1 MNYVYV
7 FLYKQRERRSLLM
20 NDFLIC
26 VPWAGVSRNDI
37 YNDIYNSIPYDSEGT
52 NSSEIGCTSLPVSIV
67 CLRFYYTTLFNDWQ
81 LCGVP

>member
-7 FLYKQRERRSLLM
+7 FLDEQRERRSLLM
-20 NDFLIC
+20 NYFLIC
-26 VPWAGVSRNDI
+26 VPWAGVSR
-37 YNDIYNSIPYDSEGT
+37 NDIYNSIPYDSEGT
-52 NSSEIGCTSLPVSIV
+52 NSSENGCTSLPVSIV